1 MDVPF
6 LAHLEILSSAF
17 FQIFWNFVRIIRP
30 YFLTTWNRNC
40 NERKYVAN
48 KWVELTRERERII
61 LLPLITWKSLVE
73 KWKKKRWQRSF
84 LRDELITVRAV
95 RKNVCVRWKFQFQ
108 QRREVTFVSEQIV
121 SIRFPKIPFKPTI
134 LYIYIYRG
142 KISRG
147 DKDLVETKEHNF
159 AS

>member
-73 KWKKKRWQRSF
+73 KWKKKKMAKKFPTWRINYSPGCEKKCVCEMKISISTTTRSHVCLGTNRLDTF
-84 LRDELITVRAV
+84 SKNTVQT
-95 RKNVCVRWKFQFQ
+95 NN
-108 QRREVTFVSEQIV
+108 
-121 SIRFPKIPFKPTI
+121 SI
-134 LYIYIYRG
+134 YIYI
-142 KISRG
+142 SRQDIARRQRLGG
-147 DKDLVETKEHNF
+147 DKGT
-159 AS
+159 